1 MNSPTITRT
10 RPVRL
15 HLLLVAALVVGLAL
29 SVWPT
34 PSARAA
40 DGSTMF
46 AITSTNALLRFDSA
60 APGTI
65 LSTVAVSG
73 LQVGENLLGI
83 DFRPVSGHLYGLG
96 STSRVYYDRSNQRCG
111 DPGGRKPVC
120 RSADRNRIWLRL
132 QPGG

>member
-73 LQVGENLLGI
+73 L
-83 DFRPVSGHLYGLG
+83 
-96 STSRVYYDRSNQRCG
+96 
-111 DPGGRKPVC
+111 
-120 RSADRNRIWLRL
+120 
-132 QPGG
+132 